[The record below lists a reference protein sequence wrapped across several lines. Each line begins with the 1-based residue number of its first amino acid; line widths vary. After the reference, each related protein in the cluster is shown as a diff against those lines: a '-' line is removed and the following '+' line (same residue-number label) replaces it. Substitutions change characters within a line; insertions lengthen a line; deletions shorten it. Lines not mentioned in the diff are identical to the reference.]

1 MKKYKVKRA
10 FFDKETG
17 APYSVDDTYQTED
30 EARVKTLRE
39 GGYIAGGIVSKSDT
53 GKGKGTDKPDGGG
66 EKPEEMKTPAAGE
79 EKPEKTKTPAA
90 GEEKT
95 DGKGG
100 K

>member
-1 MKKYKVKRA
+1 MPPFMMEVQSMKKYKVKRA

-17 APYSVDDTYQTED
+17 APYSVGDTYQTED
-30 EARVKTLRE
+30 EARAKTLRE

-53 GKGKGTDKPDGGG
+53 GKGKGADKPDG
-66 EKPEEMKTPAAGE
+66 ETKTPAAGE
-79 EKPEKTKTPAA
+79 EKP
-90 GEEKT
+90 